1 MLEVDEWSKIKVIG
15 RGQII
20 LNAIVNFKLKLAW
33 AMIHRYMVKHY
44 SGAFYRMFLD
54 KSNIE
59 VGEL

>member
-1 MLEVDEWSKIKVIG
+1 MFEVDEWSKIKVIG
-15 RGQII
+15 RGQIR
-20 LNAIVNFKLKLAW
+20 LSAIINFKLKLVW

-59 VGEL
+59 VGGL